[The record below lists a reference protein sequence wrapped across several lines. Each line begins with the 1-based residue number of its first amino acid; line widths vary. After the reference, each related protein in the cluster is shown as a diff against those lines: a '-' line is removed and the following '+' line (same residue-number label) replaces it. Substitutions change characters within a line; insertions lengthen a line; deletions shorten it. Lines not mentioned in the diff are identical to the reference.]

1 MFDKI
6 ISGFGRIFR
15 GVFGFREEVLKKREE
30 RTGMRQSYGAMIAKL
45 AVGAFFVSATMAY
58 YDSGEETGLIIFAAG
73 IAISFLAWGLVP
85 FLRGRK
91 KIKLREARLARQ
103 QEIAEMERIMNM
115 PLDTFHNLDI
125 KNSMQKLDGTLIED
139 DDTPEEIEL
148 KMAKEM
154 LREGLI
160 TEADYE
166 RKKNMILGFSEAD
179 QTANNALAELEGK
192 RQEQNPLPPQ

>member
-15 GVFGFREEVLKKREE
+15 GIFGFREEVLKKREE
-30 RTGMRQSYGAMIAKL
+30 RTGMRQSFGAMIAKL
-45 AVGAFFVSATMAY
+45 CVGGIFFAMTVSF
-58 YDSGEETGLIIFAAG
+58 YDEGNDTGTVLFAASL
-73 IAISFLAWGLVP
+73 AAAFLAWGLVP
-85 FLRGRK
+85 YLRGRK
-91 KIKLREARLARQ
+91 KIKLREARLAKQ

-166 RKKNMILGFSEAD
+166 RKKNMILGFSAAD

-192 RQEQNPLPPQ
+192 RQEQTPLPPR